1 MQKKDKLLR
10 HYDFCTAGNIAN
22 AIHSKSQSKLT
33 RQLPIMWLRYLHHAQ
48 QCTTMSWFCEII
60 DPFVAAGVRFSCLTC
75 KKCSWLAKILYCF
88 HTPKKTTQP
97 SKRVKRYRT
106 QMTTHNAGPSKP
118 RFAEFAIQQSL
129 FPRCLFRELPSSSSQ
144 QEILV
149 NKSETLTHII
159 NMNMANYIYT
169 LVTNVSV

>member
-22 AIHSKSQSKLT
+22 AIHSKSRSELT

-75 KKCSWLAKILYCF
+75 KKRSWLAKLLYCF
-88 HTPKKTTQP
+88 HTHKKQHSHP
-97 SKRVKRYRT
+97 SVWNVIGHKWPLIMQARQSHAVPNLLYSKVCF
-106 QMTTHNAGPSKP
+106 QGVSSENFKFQFAAGNIGKQKWNLDTHN
-118 RFAEFAIQQSL
+118 
-129 FPRCLFRELPSSSSQ
+129 
-144 QEILV
+144 
-149 NKSETLTHII
+149 
-159 NMNMANYIYT
+159 
-169 LVTNVSV
+169 